1 MSKTPG
7 IPANTKASTLTS
19 KLRSAL
25 GKSAP
30 APSTPPEVPPSSGS
44 TPALPKGLPPPG
56 QKLPPE
62 EVRALGEVM
71 IGQLDA
77 FLDDVAEGHRK
88 AMDATVQWL
97 TGYGDLDREIQRSVD
112 ALSPL
117 LQKWSI
123 EICFLL
129 RMKDTLRFN
138 ELKDGL
144 PGIGSRTLSQRL
156 KELESQGIVERKAYA
171 EVPVRVEYKLTPK
184 GLRMGDL
191 FLPVIA
197 HLRITGWREGLEK
210 RRAAGKVE
218 RPATPSGPDKRGL

>member
-1 MSKTPG
+1 MVNPPPG
-7 IPANTKASTLTS
+7 IPGNTGFAADTKHIRTDGPGAAGGGAGKAHPPKVPVAKGA
-19 KLRSAL
+19 KLD
-25 GKSAP
+25 
-30 APSTPPEVPPSSGS
+30 
-44 TPALPKGLPPPG
+44 
-56 QKLPPE
+56 QD
-62 EVRALGEVM
+62 EVRALGAAM
-71 IGQLDA
+71 IGQLDT
-77 FLDDVAEGHRK
+77 FLDEVAEGHRH
-88 AMDATVQWL
+88 AMDATVEWL
-97 TGYGDLDREIQRSVD
+97 TGYGDLDREIQRSVQ

-138 ELKDGL
+138 ELKDAL

-156 KELESQGIVERKAYA
+156 KELEQQGIVERKAYA

-184 GLRMGDL
+184 GMRMGDL

-210 RRAAGKVE
+210 RKAKA
-218 RPATPSGPDKRGL
+218 

>member
-1 MSKTPG
+1 V
-7 IPANTKASTLTS
+7 N
-19 KLRSAL
+19 
-25 GKSAP
+25 
-30 APSTPPEVPPSSGS
+30 
-44 TPALPKGLPPPG
+44 LPKGLPPPG
-56 QKLPPE
+56 QRLPPE

-71 IGQLDA
+71 IGQLDE
-77 FLDDVAEGHRK
+77 FLDEVAEGHRQ

-97 TGYGDLDREIQRSVD
+97 TGYGDLDREIQRSVE

-138 ELKDGL
+138 ELKDAL

-156 KELESQGIVERKAYA
+156 KELEAQGIVERKAYA
-171 EVPVRVEYKLTPK
+171 EVPVRVEYKLSPK

-197 HLRITGWREGLEK
+197 HLRITGWRDGLEK
-210 RRAAGKVE
+210 QRKGKAAE
-218 RPATPSGPDKRGL
+218 